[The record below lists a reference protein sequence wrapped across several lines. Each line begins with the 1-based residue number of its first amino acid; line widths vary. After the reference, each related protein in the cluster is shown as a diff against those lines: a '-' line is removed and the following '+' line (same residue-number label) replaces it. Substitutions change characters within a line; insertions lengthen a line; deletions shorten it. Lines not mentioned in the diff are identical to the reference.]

1 MGGRRV
7 AAVWAVVVALS
18 GVAACGDSGD
28 GGAGG
33 SNKSAAKATS
43 TTVAVRV
50 ETSVDVPTPPPGAI
64 AVMLA
69 RLEFSPAQL
78 SAPAGRVV
86 LHLTNGESTDVI
98 SAQGE
103 TKAHRVHDLVISGPT
118 GLPLARSARLE
129 IGQTGTLT
137 VEGLKPGSYPFY
149 CSTSGHSLGGMKG
162 ALTIT

>member
-7 AAVWAVVVALS
+7 AAVWAAVVLI
-18 GVAACGDSGD
+18 GIAACGDSGD
-28 GGAGG
+28 DGSGGAE
-33 SNKSAAKATS
+33 KSAAKATS
-43 TTVAVRV
+43 TTVAVRS
-50 ETSVDVPTPPPGAI
+50 ETAVDVPTPPPGAI

-78 SAPAGRVV
+78 SAPAGPVV
-86 LHLTNGESTDVI
+86 FHLTNGESPELNQV
-98 SAQGE
+98 E
-103 TKAHRVHDLVISGPT
+103 TKAHRVHDLVISGST

-162 ALTIT
+162 TLTIT